1 MLVWSLIG
9 LLGDGE
15 GARRRQQ
22 QVVDEEND
30 AVIIVAGSSLA
41 IVVHGVPDRIIHVDC
56 QNTVTAIFYS

>member
-22 QVVDEEND
+22 QVVDEDND

-41 IVVHGVPDRIIHVDC
+41 IVVHGVPDRIIHVL
-56 QNTVTAIFYS
+56 